1 MKVYLVRH
9 GETSGNLASR
19 HQSEKTPLTE
29 RGEVQ
34 ATDAGRYLLTKEPT
48 HLVSSTMI
56 RALETASIIGNTLN
70 LIPETSALFAEV
82 GRPPRMNGYHLKSAY
97 SLWFYARWY
106 FGLTDYSKEGGETYK
121 MVRDRLR
128 AGREL
133 LAAYPEDARVVVVSH
148 SVYIIFFLAHMC
160 QERAMHPFQALWHFV
175 KILRIKNGSVTAL
188 DFNASAAKGVCAWQ
202 VEKLP

>member
-9 GETSGNLASR
+9 GETSGNVASR
-19 HQSEKTPLTE
+19 HQSEKTPLTK
-29 RGEVQ
+29 RGEIQ
-34 ATDAGRYLLTKEPT
+34 ATDAGQYLLTKEPT
-48 HLVSSTMI
+48 HLISSTMI
-56 RALETASIIGNTLN
+56 RALETASIIGNTID

-82 GRPPRMNGYHLKSAY
+82 GRPPRMNGYHLKSIY
-97 SLWFYARWY
+97 SLWFYTRWY

-133 LAAYPEDARVVVVSH
+133 LATYPEDARVVVVSH

-160 QERAMHPFQALWHFV
+160 KERAMHPFQALWHFV
-175 KILRIKNGSVTAL
+175 KIMRIKNGSVTAL
-188 DFNASAAKGVCAWQ
+188 DFNPSAAKGACAWQ
-202 VEKLP
+202 VE

>member
-9 GETSGNLASR
+9 GETSGNVAGR

-34 ATDAGRYLLTKEPT
+34 AADAARYLSTVEPT
-48 HLVSSTMI
+48 HLISSVMI
-56 RALETASIIGNTLN
+56 RALETARIIGLTLDI
-70 LIPETSALFAEV
+70 IPETSALFAEV
-82 GRPPRMNGYHLKSAY
+82 GRPPRMNGYHLKSIY
-97 SLWFYARWY
+97 SLWFYTRWY

-128 AGREL
+128 EGREV
-133 LAAYPEDARVVVVSH
+133 LAKYPEDARVVVVSH

-160 QERAMHPFQALWHFV
+160 QERAMHPFQALFHFV
-175 KILRIKNGSVTAL
+175 KIMRIKNGSVTVL
-188 DFNASAAKGVCAWQ
+188 DFNPQAPKGTCAWQ
-202 VEKLP
+202 VEKIP